1 MAVDSRPHTQLDAE
15 AHSQAYNNNPRP
27 SPSSSF
33 RWRSPPSQPDNWVK
47 RKWAIFVVLTLACWS
62 FYVVAGRVCT
72 PMIRRYSST
81 GLGRSTGIGTLVGF
95 IIFWLFMTIT
105 YLRMLFTSPGLAPKH
120 VAKSPEPDL
129 SEYRL
134 EDFTPTAASNRP
146 FADLSDA
153 PEPSELAPIGN
164 LVRDTLHGQRIS
176 SESGTEVPL
185 KTQKSVRDWRTVERP
200 VPAVLPNLRWC
211 RHCEIIKPPRT
222 RHCRHCGVCILQYDH
237 HCLWIGQCVGWG
249 NHKFFIIFTFWG
261 AIFCAYLMGL
271 LIAVSAKSP
280 GMDGQ
285 VLALI
290 ILSAL
295 FGLFTFSMCAAH
307 INLIVTGRTTVES
320 YSRRDQ
326 HDAESRILQ
335 QEYGYFFHNSER
347 RKVQKKWREEWGNT
361 PVDAR
366 WVFGTKRELWEQE
379 MGKSP
384 LGWILPIGR
393 PLGDGLHY
401 GSNPRFGPNGE
412 WLKKKDW
419 PKELQT

>member
-15 AHSQAYNNNPRP
+15 AHPQAHNSNPRA
-27 SPSSSF
+27 SPSSSL

-47 RKWAIFVVLTLACWS
+47 RKWAIFIVLALACWS

-72 PMIRRYSST
+72 PMIRRYSPT

-95 IIFWLFMTIT
+95 IIFWLLMTIT
-105 YLRMLFTSPGLAPKH
+105 YLRMLVTSPGLAPKH

-134 EDFTPTAASNRP
+134 EEFAPSSASNRP
-146 FADLSDA
+146 FDDFSDG
-153 PEPSELAPIGN
+153 PEPSELAPIEERKGLAN
-164 LVRDTLHGQRIS
+164 GRKTCTDCLAQPEMVSPLRNHQASSDSSLQALWSLYTAIRSSLPLDRTMRWLGQSQGMHEGIY
-176 SESGTEVPL
+176 
-185 KTQKSVRDWRTVERP
+185 QHAD
-200 VPAVLPNLRWC
+200 
-211 RHCEIIKPPRT
+211 I
-222 RHCRHCGVCILQYDH
+222 Q
-237 HCLWIGQCVGWG
+237 
-249 NHKFFIIFTFWG
+249 FFIIFTFWG

-295 FGLFTFSMCAAH
+295 FGLFTFSMCATH
-307 INLIVTGRTTVES
+307 VNFIVTGRTTVES

-347 RKVQKKWREEWGNT
+347 RKVQKRWREEWGNT

-379 MGKSP
+379 MGKDP

-393 PLGDGLHY
+393 PLGDGLHFEN
-401 GSNPRFGPNGE
+401 NPRFGPNGE